1 VIATGAGRP
10 ASRTAE
16 EVTMKRILAIGVL
29 AAFALLAA
37 GCSVAPA
44 PVPVVGAPA
53 DIGRL
58 AGEWGGEYRGETTGR
73 SGNIVFKLS
82 AGADTAFGDVVM
94 IPRVRRPER
103 LPTQDPS
110 AGLPIARV
118 PEVLSIA
125 FVRTAEGGVTGR
137 LVPYRDPECQ
147 CMVDTRFEGRV
158 HGETIEGTFTSR
170 LMENREIR
178 TGVWKVTR
186 KQP

>member
-1 VIATGAGRP
+1 MGF
-10 ASRTAE
+10 
-16 EVTMKRILAIGVL
+16 L
-29 AAFALLAA
+29 AAFALVVA
-37 GCSVAPA
+37 GCSGAPA

-58 AGEWGGEYRGETTGR
+58 AGEWGGEYRGEATGR

-94 IPRVRRPER
+94 IPSVRRPER

-125 FVRTAEGGVTGR
+125 FVRAAEGGVTGR

-147 CMVDTRFEGRV
+147 CMVDTRFEGHI
-158 HGETIEGTFTSR
+158 HGETIEGTYTSR
-170 LMENREIR
+170 HVEGRETR
-178 TGVWKVTR
+178 TGTWKVRR
-186 KQP
+186 KRP

>member
-1 VIATGAGRP
+1 M
-10 ASRTAE
+10 RT
-16 EVTMKRILAIGVL
+16 LAMGFL
-29 AAFALLAA
+29 AALALVAA
-37 GCSVAPA
+37 GCSGAPA

-58 AGEWGGEYRGETTGR
+58 AGEWGGEYRGEANGR
-73 SGNIVFKLS
+73 IGSIVFKLS

-125 FVRTAEGGVTGR
+125 FVRAAEGGVTGR

-147 CMVDTRFEGRV
+147 CMVDTRFEGHIR
-158 HGETIEGTFTSR
+158 GETIEGTYVSKHVDGHET
-170 LMENREIR
+170 R
-178 TGVWKVTR
+178 TGTWKVTR
-186 KQP
+186 KRP